1 MEWKSLESEAQL
13 STIAEES
20 KEGPVLVFKH
30 STRCSISTT
39 VLGRL
44 NRANDFSKPFNAWY
58 LDLIAHRD
66 LSNALASLYEVEHE
80 SPQVLVLHHGKAVES
95 LSHFDIQPA
104 EINRILDALPA

>member
-1 MEWKSLESEAQL
+1 MEWTPLESAAQL
-13 STIAEES
+13 KTIQEES
-20 KEGPVLVFKH
+20 NTGPVLVFKH

-44 NRANDFSKPFNAWY
+44 NRAAGFSKPINAWF

-66 LSNALASLYEVEHE
+66 LSNALATQYDIEHE
-80 SPQVLVLHHGKAVES
+80 SPQVLILRNGKAVEA
-95 LSHFDIQPA
+95 LSHFDIQPT